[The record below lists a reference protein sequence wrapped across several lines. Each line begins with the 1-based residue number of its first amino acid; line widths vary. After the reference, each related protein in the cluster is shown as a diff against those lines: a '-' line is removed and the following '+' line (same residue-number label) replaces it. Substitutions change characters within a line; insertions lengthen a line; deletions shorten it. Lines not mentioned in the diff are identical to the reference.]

1 MITVVLAIHPYGK
14 WLLPPT
20 SPILNVF
27 SLQEQ
32 HKDTAHRSRKSDT
45 TCDITV
51 TMTRY
56 TSVTGTAFGGKLRTF
71 QAVDVKRKTK
81 QNTILQSV
89 LVRSFKSVVSDRGT
103 EYACEW
109 VFIQM
114 IADRYR
120 SQYFQ
125 KLDFFED
132 NVLKT
137 IVWGT
142 GLVVYQAIVVE

>member
-1 MITVVLAIHPYGK
+1 MN
-14 WLLPPT
+14 
-20 SPILNVF
+20 NVHNHHDC
-27 SLQEQ
+27 SDNGSIAEQ
-32 HKDTAHRSRKSDT
+32 T
-45 TCDITV
+45 
-51 TMTRY
+51 
-56 TSVTGTAFGGKLRTF
+56 FGGKLRTF
-71 QAVDVKRKTK
+71 QAVDVKRKAK
-81 QNTILQSV
+81 QLWKPPSQSV

-103 EYACEW
+103 EYACER

-132 NVLKT
+132 IVLKT